1 MASISARTKETA
13 VFAQQPYPDSVQEA
27 LNPESV
33 QEALRLCK
41 QSFVGVAIFS
51 ACANLLHLVPAFFML
66 NVFDKAVGGNSLP
79 TLGVLSIFALIMFV
93 FMALMEA
100 LRGRV
105 LVVISSKLDF
115 ILGPAIYDRTF
126 ANAVNLGGGEVSTQP
141 LQDLSSLRQ
150 FLTGNGVFA
159 FFDAPWLPI
168 YLLVMYLFHPLL
180 GWLGFISSLLLFG
193 IAILNQRSA
202 KDALQES
209 NLRARNVN
217 SETLKALRN
226 AEAAASMGMVQRL
239 KERWRQKQD
248 SVLTYQAHASNVA
261 VTYSAITKTTRL
273 AIQAAAIATGGYLVI
288 SQEISPGMLIGG
300 SLLVARALQPVE
312 LAVGAWRGFLDA
324 REQFNRLND
333 VLKNI
338 SLPIPRMN
346 LPAIKGHL
354 KAENAVVIPPG
365 SNQPVVNQVSFEVKP
380 GQLALLMGASG
391 AGKSTLVR
399 AVLGL
404 WPTVSGAIRIDGA
417 KSSHFDRQEIGS
429 QLGYLP
435 QDIELF
441 EGSISENIARFTDVD
456 AEAVVQAAKDAGV
469 HEYILALQNGYE
481 TMIDQPG
488 GKLSPGQRQRIALAR
503 ALYKRPKLVIL
514 DEPNA
519 NLDEA
524 GDNALSVALQTLKQL
539 GSTVLVVSHR
549 QNLLPLADEIIIL
562 SEGRVAVS
570 GPAAEVIK
578 KISDHQTQALAS
590 KNQLQAR

>member
-1 MASISARTKETA
+1 MASISARTKETL
-13 VFAQQPYPDSVQEA
+13 VSSQQPD
-27 LNPESV
+27 PESV

-41 QSFVGVAIFS
+41 QSFVGVGVFS
-51 ACANLLHLVPAFFML
+51 AFANLLHLVPAFFML
-66 NVFDKAVGGNSLP
+66 NVFDKAVGAGSMP
-79 TLGVLSIFALIMFV
+79 TLGVLSIFAFVMFI
-93 FMALMEA
+93 FMASMEA

-168 YLLVMYLFHPLL
+168 YLLIMYLFHPLL
-180 GWLGFISSLLLFG
+180 GWLGFISSLLLLA

-202 KDALQES
+202 NDALKES

-239 KERWRQKQD
+239 REKWRQKQS
-248 SVLTYQAHASNVA
+248 SVLTYQSHASNVA

-288 SQEISPGMLIGG
+288 SQEISPGMLIAG
-300 SLLVARALQPVE
+300 SILVGRALQPVE
-312 LAVGAWRGFLDA
+312 LAVGAWRGLLDA

-333 VLKNI
+333 VLQNI

-354 KAENAVVIPPG
+354 KAENAIVIPPG

-399 AVLGL
+399 ALLGL

-417 KSSHFDRQEIGS
+417 KSFHFDREEIGN

-435 QDIELF
+435 QDIELL

-456 AEAVVQAAKDAGV
+456 AEAVVQAARDAGV
-469 HEYILALQNGYE
+469 HEYILALPNGYE

-503 ALYKRPKLVIL
+503 ALYKRPQLVIL
-514 DEPNA
+514 DEPNS

-524 GDNALSVALQTLKQL
+524 GDNALSAALQTLKQL

-562 SEGRVAVS
+562 SQGRVAVS
-570 GPAAEVIK
+570 GPAAEVIR
-578 KISDHQTQALAS
+578 KINEHQAQAMAS
-590 KNQLQAR
+590 NNQLQAR